1 MKIII
6 NEGQYRNI
14 IKNINEAEY
23 MFHYGGDGKHG
34 REIDVNDVEPYGS
47 DSIIMMSGRDTGHFG
62 SGLYFSTYSC
72 KDYAYKDDVQQY
84 KDTYKPEEKGLINV
98 KKGLYRVDADIYQ
111 NLYRVTNENQGH
123 YLHRTLRMVNS
134 SISEHR
140 SKQGDFRFT
149 YPIIKHNLELL
160 GLKMPS
166 YREFTEMA
174 KAGFNDFQK
183 MRKTYDRN
191 HVDRRS
197 MSTRIMEYNGYN
209 GVNTSGIPGL
219 DNTTY
224 GSVIYDIQK
233 INTDFVPVGK
243 NQIYQYCEMRNG
255 IINNDRSIFDNQTP
269 EKMIM
274 YLLGKDE
281 RVPAYKIKQIPEK
294 YLSFFFNR
302 HYYFLYDYDFEDLS
316 EYTKKM
322 YFISLVKK
330 LKTGTMRVR
339 NSKRE
344 IIPLFEHD
352 LNIILNPK
360 NIVQPGYEAKP
371 ITLLEFVLR
380 NLYEFDIK
388 KYVIP
393 LLKKIKET
401 GRELSPDEQEY
412 HDNFIEE
419 WKEYH
424 PELESI

>member
-1 MKIII
+1 MKFKDIIQNI
-6 NEGQYRNI
+6 LEG
-14 IKNINEAEY
+14 EY
-23 MFHYGGDGKHG
+23 MFHSTGGNKTND
-34 REIDVNDVEPYGS
+34 RIDVDNVTPYYS
-47 DSIIMMSGRDTGHFG
+47 DSIIFMSGRDTGHFG
-62 SGLYFSTYSC
+62 SGMYFSTYSC
-72 KDYAYKDDVQQY
+72 KDWEYSERVQKYKDE
-84 KDTYKPEEKGLINV
+84 YKPEH
-98 KKGLYRVDADIYQ
+98 KKLLKVEEGLYRVNTDLYQ
-111 NLYRVTNENQGH
+111 NLYRIQNEEQGRL
-123 YLHRTLRMVNS
+123 LHKALSWINATTAYYGDGNPLDKRMS
-134 SISEHR
+134 
-140 SKQGDFRFT
+140 
-149 YPIIKHNLELL
+149 YPRYKHNLDLL
-160 GLKMPS
+160 GLKMPP
-166 YREFTEMA
+166 YREFINMVA
-174 KAGFNDFQK
+174 KARQDIRKSGHNEDDKDF
-183 MRKTYDRN
+183 
-191 HVDRRS
+191 DRRS

>member
-1 MKIII
+1 MKFKDIIQNI
-6 NEGQYRNI
+6 LEG
-14 IKNINEAEY
+14 EY
-23 MFHYGGDGKHG
+23 MFHSTGGNKTNNI
-34 REIDVNDVEPYGS
+34 IDVDNVTPYYS
-47 DSIIMMSGRDTGHFG
+47 DSIIYMSGRDTGHYG
-62 SGLYFSTYSC
+62 SGMYFSTYSC
-72 KDYAYKDDVQQY
+72 KDYGAYSDDVQKYKDD
-84 KDTYKPEEKGLINV
+84 YKPEH
-98 KKGLYRVDADIYQ
+98 KKLLKVEEGLYRVNTDLYQ
-111 NLYRVTNENQGH
+111 NLYRIQNEEQGRL
-123 YLHRTLRMVNS
+123 LHKALSWINASTSYYGDGNPLDKRMS
-134 SISEHR
+134 YP
-140 SKQGDFRFT
+140 RF
-149 YPIIKHNLELL
+149 KHNLELL
-160 GLKMPS
+160 GLKMPP
-166 YREFTEMA
+166 YRGFVNMLS
-174 KAGFNDFQK
+174 KARQDIIKSGHNEDNKDF
-183 MRKTYDRN
+183 
-191 HVDRRS
+191 DRRS

-209 GVNTSGIPGL
+209 GVNTSGVPAL

-243 NQIYQYCEMRNG
+243 NQIFKYCEMRNG

-274 YLLGKDE
+274 YLLGNDE

-302 HYYFLYDYDFEDLS
+302 YYYFLYDYDLEDLS
-316 EYTKKM
+316 EFTKKM

-339 NSKRE
+339 NPKRE
-344 IIPLFEHD
+344 IMPLFERD

-380 NLYEFDIK
+380 NLYEFNIE
-388 KYVIP
+388 KYAIP

>member
-1 MKIII
+1 MKFKDIIQNI
-6 NEGQYRNI
+6 LEG
-14 IKNINEAEY
+14 EY
-23 MFHYGGDGKHG
+23 MFHSTGGNKTND
-34 REIDVNDVEPYGS
+34 RIDVDNVTPYYS
-47 DSIIMMSGRDTGHFG
+47 DSIIFMSGRDTGHFG
-62 SGLYFSTYSC
+62 SGMYFSTYSC
-72 KDYAYKDDVQQY
+72 KDWEYSERVQKYKDE
-84 KDTYKPEEKGLINV
+84 YKPEH
-98 KKGLYRVDADIYQ
+98 KKLLKVEEGLYRVNTDLYQ
-111 NLYRVTNENQGH
+111 NLYRIQNVEQG
-123 YLHRTLRMVNS
+123 YLLHKALSWINATTAYYGDGNPLDKRMS
-134 SISEHR
+134 
-140 SKQGDFRFT
+140 
-149 YPIIKHNLELL
+149 YPRYKHNLDLL
-160 GLKMPS
+160 GLKMPP
-166 YREFTEMA
+166 YREFINMVA
-174 KAGFNDFQK
+174 KARQDIRKSGHNEDDKDF
-183 MRKTYDRN
+183 
-191 HVDRRS
+191 DRRS

>member
-1 MKIII
+1 MKFKDIIQNI
-6 NEGQYRNI
+6 LEG
-14 IKNINEAEY
+14 EY
-23 MFHYGGDGKHG
+23 MFHSTGGNKTND
-34 REIDVNDVEPYGS
+34 RIDVDNVTPYYS
-47 DSIIMMSGRDTGHFG
+47 DSIIFMSGRDTGHFG
-62 SGLYFSTYSC
+62 SGMYFSTYSC
-72 KDYAYKDDVQQY
+72 KDYGAYSDDVQKYKDD
-84 KDTYKPEEKGLINV
+84 YKPEH
-98 KKGLYRVDADIYQ
+98 KKLLKVAEGLYRVNTDLYQ
-111 NLYRVTNENQGH
+111 NLYRIQNEEQGRL
-123 YLHRTLRMVNS
+123 LHKALSWINASTSYYDDGNPLDKRMS
-134 SISEHR
+134 YP
-140 SKQGDFRFT
+140 RF
-149 YPIIKHNLELL
+149 KHNLELL
-160 GLKMPS
+160 GLKMPP
-166 YREFTEMA
+166 YREFVNMVA
-174 KAGFNDFQK
+174 KAGHYEDNKDF
-183 MRKTYDRN
+183 
-191 HVDRRS
+191 DRRS

-209 GVNTSGIPGL
+209 GVNTSGIPAL

-243 NQIYQYCEMRNG
+243 NQIFKYCEMRNG

-274 YLLGKDE
+274 YLLGNDE
-281 RVPAYKIKQIPEK
+281 RVPAYKIKRIPEK

-302 HYYFLYDYDFEDLS
+302 HYYFLYDYDLEDLS
-316 EYTKKM
+316 EFTKKM

-344 IIPLFEHD
+344 IIPLFERD

-388 KYVIP
+388 KYAIP

-419 WKEYH
+419 WKEYY

>member
-1 MKIII
+1 
-6 NEGQYRNI
+6 
-14 IKNINEAEY
+14 
-23 MFHYGGDGKHG
+23 MFHSTGGNKTND
-34 REIDVNDVEPYGS
+34 RIDVDNVTPYYS
-47 DSIIMMSGRDTGHFG
+47 DSIIFMSGRDTGHFG
-62 SGLYFSTYSC
+62 SGMYFSTYSC
-72 KDYAYKDDVQQY
+72 KDWGAYSDNVQKYKDD
-84 KDTYKPEEKGLINV
+84 YKPEH
-98 KKGLYRVDADIYQ
+98 KKLLKVEEGLYRVNTDLYQ
-111 NLYRVTNENQGH
+111 NLYRIQNEEQGRL
-123 YLHRTLRMVNS
+123 LHKALSWINASTPYYGDGNPLDKRMS
-134 SISEHR
+134 YP
-140 SKQGDFRFT
+140 RF
-149 YPIIKHNLELL
+149 KHNLELL
-160 GLKMPS
+160 GLKMPP
-166 YREFTEMA
+166 YREFVNMVA
-174 KAGFNDFQK
+174 KARQDIRKSGHNEDNKDF
-183 MRKTYDRN
+183 
-191 HVDRRS
+191 DRRS

-209 GVNTSGIPGL
+209 GVNTSGIPAL

-243 NQIYQYCEMRNG
+243 NQIFKYCEMRNG

-269 EKMIM
+269 EKMVM
-274 YLLGKDE
+274 YLLGNDE
-281 RVPAYKIKQIPEK
+281 RVPAYKIKRIPEK

-302 HYYFLYDYDFEDLS
+302 HYYFLYDYDLEDLS
-316 EYTKKM
+316 EFTKKM

-344 IIPLFEHD
+344 IIPLFDHD

-360 NIVQPGYEAKP
+360 NIIQPGYEAKP

>member
-1 MKIII
+1 MKFKDIIQNI
-6 NEGQYRNI
+6 LEG
-14 IKNINEAEY
+14 EY
-23 MFHYGGDGKHG
+23 MFHSTGGNKTNNI
-34 REIDVNDVEPYGS
+34 IDVDNVTPYYS
-47 DSIIMMSGRDTGHFG
+47 DSIIFMSGRDTGHFG
-62 SGLYFSTYSC
+62 SGMYFSTYSC
-72 KDYAYKDDVQQY
+72 KDWGAYSDNVQKYKDD
-84 KDTYKPEEKGLINV
+84 YKPEH
-98 KKGLYRVDADIYQ
+98 KKLLKVEEGLYRVNTDLYQ
-111 NLYRVTNENQGH
+111 NLYRIQNEDQGRL
-123 YLHRTLRMVNS
+123 LHKALSWINASTSYYGDDNPLDKRMS
-134 SISEHR
+134 YP
-140 SKQGDFRFT
+140 RF
-149 YPIIKHNLELL
+149 KHNLELL
-160 GLKMPS
+160 GLKMPP
-166 YREFTEMA
+166 YREFVNMVA
-174 KAGFNDFQK
+174 KARQDIRKSGHNEDNKDF
-183 MRKTYDRN
+183 
-191 HVDRRS
+191 DRRS

-209 GVNTSGIPGL
+209 GVNTSGIPAL

-243 NQIYQYCEMRNG
+243 NQIFKYCEMRNG

-269 EKMIM
+269 EKMVM
-274 YLLGKDE
+274 YLLGNDE
-281 RVPAYKIKQIPEK
+281 RVHAYKIKRIPEK

-302 HYYFLYDYDFEDLS
+302 YYYFLYDYDLEDLS
-316 EYTKKM
+316 EFTKKM

-339 NSKRE
+339 NPKRE
-344 IIPLFEHD
+344 IIPLFDRD

-388 KYVIP
+388 KYAIP